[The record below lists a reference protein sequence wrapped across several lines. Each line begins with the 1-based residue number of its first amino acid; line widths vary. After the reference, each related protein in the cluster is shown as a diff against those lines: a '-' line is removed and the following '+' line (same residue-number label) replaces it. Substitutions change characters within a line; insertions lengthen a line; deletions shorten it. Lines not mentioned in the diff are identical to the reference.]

1 MFSIVGHE
9 MHYELWS
16 PLDVSRSLCEDA
28 SLLLLD
34 CRAPELFTSAHIKG
48 AVHVT
53 IPTIPLR
60 RFRKSGRLNYSL
72 TSLLP
77 SENLDAFRVTS
88 TGVDVGSVV
97 VYDTTGVQR
106 DDTNSISK
114 ALVAKLVEDGYRAA
128 LLAGEKSFL
137 VLVRPIFHPRRMC
150 LCLKFSCS
158 VQLL

>member
-1 MFSIVGHE
+1 
-9 MHYELWS
+9 MHCELWS
-16 PLDVSRSLCEDA
+16 PLDVSRSICADA

-34 CRAPELFTSAHIKG
+34 CRSPELFTSSHIKG
-48 AVHVT
+48 AIHVT

-88 TGVDVGSVV
+88 TGADAGSVV

-106 DDTNSISK
+106 DDTTSISK

-128 LLAGEKSFL
+128 LLEGEGPLPVQFERYSSPGVR
-137 VLVRPIFHPRRMC
+137 VL
-150 LCLKFSCS
+150 
-158 VQLL
+158 